1 MNVHE
6 ESIRA
11 PSAHLPDLDIR
22 ATIEMHG
29 HCSTSS
35 KRMATDITFLIA
47 KVKQAKAFG
56 SMLESFVDVSVG
68 DIAVTVISQVIG
80 VDT

>member
-1 MNVHE
+1 MDVHQE
-6 ESIRA
+6 GIRA

-22 ATIEMHG
+22 ATIEMHS

-35 KRMATDITFLIA
+35 KRMATDVTFPIA
-47 KVKQAKAFG
+47 QVKQTQAFG
-56 SMLESFVDVSVG
+56 STLESIVDVSVG